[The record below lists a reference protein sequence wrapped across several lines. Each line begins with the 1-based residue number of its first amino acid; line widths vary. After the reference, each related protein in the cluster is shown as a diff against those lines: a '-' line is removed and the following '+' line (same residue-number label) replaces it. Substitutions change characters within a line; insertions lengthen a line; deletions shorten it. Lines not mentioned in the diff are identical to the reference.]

1 MLLFQIE
8 HLTAASAKLRNLFT
22 KLSVACVVR
31 SRHAATQSRSNFSF
45 TKKDRLTNGSRHAA
59 TVQHL
64 HYPSSSNLPRETKTL
79 AMTRGM
85 TLLQESDIMT

>member
-8 HLTAASAKLRNLFT
+8 HLTVASAKLRNLFAQQRNKT
-22 KLSVACVVR
+22 IGRMCCTVAG
-31 SRHAATQSRSNFSF
+31 SDFSF

-59 TVQHL
+59 TVQHQ
-64 HYPSSSNLPRETKTL
+64 HYPSSSNFPRETKTL

-85 TLLQESDIMT
+85 TQLQESDIMT